1 VDAITLGHGAEV
13 VTIGAAVVSTSTDP
27 YAGCSFEVTLRG
39 PGLVANRTV
48 FMFAFSGLP
57 RYFAELAQSWR
68 GWEGVKAWESPE
80 HDLTIE
86 ATFTPGGHDRLRF
99 IARNGPIPTWK
110 ASVEVDVEA
119 GEEMARIARTVQNL
133 FPRRDMPQSRP

>member
-1 VDAITLGHGAEV
+1 MSARPASKPRSSNEAVESVCCMPRSRVALLAPGFPCGHSGSVYAITLGHGAEV

-27 YAGCSFEVTLRG
+27 CAGCSFEVTLRG

-48 FMFAFSGLP
+48 FMFAFSGIP
-57 RYFAELAQSWR
+57 TYFAELAQSWR

-99 IARNGPIPTWK
+99 I
-110 ASVEVDVEA
+110 
-119 GEEMARIARTVQNL
+119 
-133 FPRRDMPQSRP
+133 